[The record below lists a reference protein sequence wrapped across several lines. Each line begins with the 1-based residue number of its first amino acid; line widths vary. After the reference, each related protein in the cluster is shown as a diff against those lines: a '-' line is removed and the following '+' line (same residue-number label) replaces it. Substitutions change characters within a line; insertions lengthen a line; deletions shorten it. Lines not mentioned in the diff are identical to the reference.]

1 MSFEINASD
10 IAASLEDV
18 LAPAVKLENAPT
30 TLEDAIER
38 IRVLEQALDN
48 VCYTMEI
55 ASVTKDYS
63 HARPYVDEGLELLQ
77 NRIVE
82 IEPDAPE
89 MKITIVEG
97 KLNADDVKNIVSK
110 RAASDE

>member
-1 MSFEINASD
+1 MDFDAND
-10 IAASLEDV
+10 IASSLADV
-18 LAPAVKLENAPT
+18 ELSAPKLENAPT

-38 IRVLEQALDN
+38 IRELEQVLDN

-55 ASVTKDYS
+55 ASVTNDYS
-63 HARPYVDEGLELLQ
+63 HARPYVNEGLALLE

-82 IEPDAPE
+82 VEPDTPE

-97 KLNADDVKNIVSK
+97 KLTAEDVKNIASK
-110 RAASDE
+110 SNKASE